1 MEKMDIAEVLTQMIQ
16 RACLYTPTVTTST
29 TTVTTATTT
38 VTAATTTAS
47 RTKMKSSASKKTAE
61 IEVEGEKADGEVVM
75 EPVVSNAASYSTLVS
90 SHLLRLN

>member
-29 TTVTTATTT
+29 TTVT
-38 VTAATTTAS
+38 AATTTAS

-61 IEVEGEKADGEVVM
+61 VEVEGEKADGEVVM

>member
-1 MEKMDIAEVLTQMIQ
+1 MDIAEVLTQMIQ

-29 TTVTTATTT
+29 TTV
-38 VTAATTTAS
+38 TTTAS

-75 EPVVSNAASYSTLVS
+75 EPVVSSAASYSTLVS

>member
-29 TTVTTATTT
+29 TTVTT
-38 VTAATTTAS
+38 TAS

-61 IEVEGEKADGEVVM
+61 VEVEGEKADGEVVM

-90 SHLLRLN
+90 SHLLRLH

>member
-1 MEKMDIAEVLTQMIQ
+1 MDIAEVLTQMIQ

-38 VTAATTTAS
+38 VTASTT

-61 IEVEGEKADGEVVM
+61 IEIEGEKADGEVVM
-75 EPVVSNAASYSTLVS
+75 EPVISSAASYSTLVS

>member
-29 TTVTTATTT
+29 TTVT
-38 VTAATTTAS
+38 AATTTAF
-47 RTKMKSSASKKTAE
+47 RTEMKSSASKKTAE

-75 EPVVSNAASYSTLVS
+75 EPVISSAASYSTLVS

>member
-16 RACLYTPTVTTST
+16 RACLYTPTTTST

>member
-29 TTVTTATTT
+29 TTV
-38 VTAATTTAS
+38 TTTAS

-75 EPVVSNAASYSTLVS
+75 EPVVSSAASYSTLVS

>member
-16 RACLYTPTVTTST
+16 RACLYTPTTTST

-38 VTAATTTAS
+38 VTAATT

-61 IEVEGEKADGEVVM
+61 IEIEGEKADGEVVM
-75 EPVVSNAASYSTLVS
+75 EPVISSAASYSTLVS

>member
-16 RACLYTPTVTTST
+16 RACLYTPTVTTS
-29 TTVTTATTT
+29 TTT

-75 EPVVSNAASYSTLVS
+75 EPVISSAASYSTLVS